1 MMKRGGTI
9 LAVAALV
16 ALTGCSASP
25 SEPLTA
31 ETSAPVSAGAIPSRT
46 AKALAAAEPT
56 VNPDEGTEKRFV
68 EFALMRADMHGVSKK
83 PSEKVIVAALHAFCD
98 DGKPFNLAKSSAYNK
113 NMDAIA
119 EDSYCVHL
127 AK

>member
-1 MMKRGGTI
+1 MMKLGGMI
-9 LAVAALV
+9 LAVSAIV

-31 ETSAPVSAGAIPSRT
+31 ETIAPVT
-46 AKALAAAEPT
+46 ASDSAAAAVVAEPS

-68 EFALMRADMHGVSKK
+68 EFALMRADVHSVSKK
-83 PSEKVIVAALHAFCD
+83 PSPKAITEALHSFCE
-98 DGKPFNLAKSSAYNK
+98 DGKTFKITSSSAYNK
-113 NMDAIA
+113 NMDMIA
-119 EDSYCVHL
+119 ETAYCEHL